1 MRRPKPSPGAALNL
15 RIIRSLFERQDVHQ
29 YNMGPGANPYKVR
42 LATGSQET
50 HNFSCLRADP
60 VRAHAAWLRL
70 LPALR
75 RLRDKVR
82 PSCA

>member
-1 MRRPKPSPGAALNL
+1 MSPGAALNL

-50 HNFSCLRADP
+50 GISVYAPTQYGRMLHGFET
-60 VRAHAAWLRL
+60 RL